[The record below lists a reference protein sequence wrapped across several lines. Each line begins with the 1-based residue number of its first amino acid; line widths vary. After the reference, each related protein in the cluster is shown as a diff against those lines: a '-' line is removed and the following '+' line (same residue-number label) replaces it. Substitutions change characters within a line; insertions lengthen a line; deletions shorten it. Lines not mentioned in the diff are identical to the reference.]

1 MMIVP
6 SKLLVIGYQ
15 CKEQIRMDRFMS
27 DQVKVYKAEIERLKK
42 ENFELRKKVA
52 YLIDRP
58 VPDITRNYISQ
69 LKSENEKLTMQL
81 KVLKEVSFKAFQ
93 TSFSKDV

>member
-15 CKEQIRMDRFMS
+15 CKEQIRMDRFMN
-27 DQVKVYKAEIERLKK
+27 DQIKAYEAEIERLKK
-42 ENFELRKKVA
+42 ENFELRKRVV

-69 LKSENEKLTMQL
+69 LKNENEKLTMQL
-81 KVLKEVSFKAFQ
+81 KVLKDASFRTFR
-93 TSFSKDV
+93 TFCSKDV